1 MLKHHLLIA
10 FRNLQRHKGSFFINL
25 VGLST
30 GLACAFLIY
39 LWVVDEKSFDKFHQK
54 DAQLFQVMEL
64 SKENGN
70 TIVHKT
76 TQGPLAAAMAKDLP
90 EVETAIP
97 VLSLYD
103 EGFYA
108 QVRNG
113 QKAIRSAGIFTD
125 KPFFTTFSFPL
136 SIGNPGQVLN
146 DKNNVVISE
155 DMAKALFGSLE
166 ASIGRPVEWEIMGD
180 KKQAT
185 VSGVF
190 APLPANS
197 SMKFDFVMT
206 YDKLVSEL
214 VPGFQNWNNE
224 GPQTYLVLKPGTDV
238 EAFNKKVTNFIRN
251 YNKETIFSLFVRPF
265 SSAYLYGHYE
275 NGKQAGGRI
284 DYVRLFSIVALFI
297 LLIACINFMNLSTA
311 RASRRLKEV
320 GIKKVV
326 GSSRTTLIF
335 QFLSEAVLIAL
346 LSLAVAC
353 FLVVAFLPVFN
364 SVTGKQLA
372 IDVTPQLVGLLLGVT
387 LITGLFS
394 GSYPAFYLSGFNP
407 ISVLKGRIRNAV
419 GELLARKGLVVFQ
432 FVISLVL
439 IVAVL
444 VVHQQVDFVQSKHLG
459 YDRNNVV
466 SIEKEG
472 AIAANVDAFL
482 GELRQTPGID
492 GASAVQQNIVQ
503 GRNTTGASTYGIE
516 WPGKTEKDL
525 VDFMVRAV
533 DFDFVETLGI
543 KVKEGRSFSPR
554 FGDEG
559 SKIIFNEAAIKVMGL
574 KNPIGTTV
582 KMWGVER
589 QIIGVV
595 KDFHLTTLHEK
606 IEPMLLWYN
615 PGATANIVARLENG
629 KERDALKRVEALY
642 KKFNPGYVFTYHFL
656 DDQYRA
662 QYVSEQ
668 RVSLL
673 SQYFAGLAI
682 LISCLGLFGLAAFN
696 AEIRTKEI
704 GIRKVLGAS
713 VENVVLLLS
722 KEFLRLILIAIL
734 IAFPLAW
741 WALNVWLNGFAYHI
755 SISPWLFVIAGVAIL
770 LIALL
775 TLGYQSIRAAVMN
788 PAKSL
793 RTE

>member
-1 MLKHHLLIA
+1 L
-10 FRNLQRHKGSFFINL
+10 
-25 VGLST
+25 
-30 GLACAFLIY
+30 Y
-39 LWVVDEKSFDKFHQK
+39 
-54 DAQLFQVMEL
+54 QVMEL

-70 TIVHKT
+70 TIVHKA
-76 TQGPLAAAMAKDLP
+76 TQGPLAAALKKDFP

-97 VLSLYD
+97 ILSLYD

-113 QKAIRSAGIFTD
+113 QKAVRSAGIFTD

-136 SIGNPGQVLN
+136 TIGNPQQVLA
-146 DKNNVVISE
+146 DKNNTVISE
-155 DMAKALFGSLE
+155 AMAKALFGSPE
-166 ASIGRPVEWEIMGD
+166 ASIGKPIDWEIMGN
-180 KKQAT
+180 KQQAV

-190 APLPANS
+190 SPLPANS

-238 EAFNKKVTNFIRN
+238 DAFNKKVTNFIQN
-251 YNKETIFSLFVRPF
+251 YHQASIFSLFIRPF

-326 GSSRTTLIF
+326 GSSRRALVV
-335 QFLSEAVLIAL
+335 QFLSEAILIAF

-353 FLVVAFLPVFN
+353 FLVAALLPVFN
-364 SVTGKQLA
+364 TVTGKELTIQPSL
-372 IDVTPQLVGLLLGVT
+372 QLVALILGVT
-387 LITGLFS
+387 LLTGLFS

-407 ISVLKGRIRNAV
+407 ISVLKGRMKNSV
-419 GELLARKGLVVFQ
+419 GELMARKGLVVFQ

-439 IVAVL
+439 IIAVL
-444 VVHQQVDFVQSKHLG
+444 VIHQQVDFVQSKHLG
-459 YDRNNVV
+459 YDRANVV
-466 SIEKEG
+466 SLEKEG
-472 AIAANVDAFL
+472 AIAANTDAFL
-482 GELRQTPGID
+482 NELRRTPGIE

-503 GRNTTGASTYGIE
+503 GKGVIGASTYGVE
-516 WPGKTEKDL
+516 WPGKTEKD
-525 VDFMVRAV
+525 VTDFMVRAI
-533 DFDFVETLGI
+533 DFDFIETMGI
-543 KVKEGRSFSPR
+543 QVKEGRSFSAQ
-554 FGDEG
+554 FGDE
-559 SKIIFNEAAIKVMGL
+559 KTKLIFNEAAIKAMGL
-574 KNPIGTTV
+574 KNPVGTMV
-582 KMWGVER
+582 KMWGEEK
-589 QIIGVV
+589 QIVGVV
-595 KDFHLTTLHEK
+595 KDFHLTTLHDK
-606 IEPMLLWYN
+606 IEPMVMRYE
-615 PGATANIVARLENG
+615 PAATANIVARLEAG
-629 KERDALKRVEALY
+629 KEKEGMQRIEALY

-662 QYVSEQ
+662 QYASEQ

-682 LISCLGLFGLAAFN
+682 LLSCLGLFGLAAFN

-713 VENVVLLLS
+713 VQNVVLLLS
-722 KEFLRLILIAIL
+722 KDFLRLILVAVL
-734 IAFPLAW
+734 VAFPLAW
-741 WALNVWLNGFAYHI
+741 WALNVWLQGFAYHI
-755 SISPWLFVIAGVAIL
+755 SISPWLFVIAAVTIL
-770 LIALL
+770 FIALL
-775 TLGYQSIRAAVMN
+775 TLSYQSIRAALMN
-788 PAKSL
+788 PSKSL